1 MPVYHSSV
9 KALSK
14 CTQYQHY
21 KPVSALCAK
30 LVSHIIRREFNMKS
44 GLLSFFPDTN
54 AVLSAVFRS
63 SFDLNAF
70 ILKGKPLCT
79 KQSGARL

>member
-30 LVSHIIRREFNMKS
+30 RRFAHNSKRIQYEIRAFV
-44 GLLSFFPDTN
+44 LFPDTN